1 MCVVRPKQ
9 RAAARLRKAGTHKG
23 SSGVNMVKI
32 DFSKFSIADIE
43 VWAQGTA
50 GMWVDADNS
59 ALIVDTL
66 Y

>member
-1 MCVVRPKQ
+1 MYAVRPKQ

-50 GMWVDADNS
+50 GLWVDADSS
-59 ALIVDTL
+59 ALVVAML
-66 Y
+66 

>member
-1 MCVVRPKQ
+1 
-9 RAAARLRKAGTHKG
+9 
-23 SSGVNMVKI
+23 MVKI

-50 GMWVDADNS
+50 GMWVDADSS
-59 ALIVDTL
+59 AIIVDMF